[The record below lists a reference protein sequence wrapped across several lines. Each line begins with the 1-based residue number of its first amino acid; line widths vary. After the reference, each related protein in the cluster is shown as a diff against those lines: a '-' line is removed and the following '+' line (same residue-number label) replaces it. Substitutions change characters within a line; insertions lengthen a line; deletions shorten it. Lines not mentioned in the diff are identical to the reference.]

1 MDKFKQRNGATQC
14 KLLKGVGTGK
24 IPELHLAFL
33 SEAKRKNVR
42 KIEGNYLSQRRIYGI
57 RL

>member
-1 MDKFKQRNGATQC
+1 M
-14 KLLKGVGTGK
+14 GTGK

-33 SEAKRKNVR
+33 SEVKRKNVR
-42 KIEGNYLSQRRIYGI
+42 KIEGNYLSQRRIYEI